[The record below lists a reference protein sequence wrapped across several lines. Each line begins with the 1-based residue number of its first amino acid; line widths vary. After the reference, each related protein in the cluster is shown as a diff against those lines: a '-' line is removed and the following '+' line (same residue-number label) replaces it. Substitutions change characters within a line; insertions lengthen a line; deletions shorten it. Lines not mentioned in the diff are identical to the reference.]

1 MIRRL
6 QLWIRNIFGFSRAEA
21 NGLIILLPLMLLVI
35 FSQPIYRRMVGD
47 PPLEFDE
54 NQSKIDSLVAI
65 WDFNPIEY
73 AEEHPRFAFD
83 PNTCTREEF
92 DSLGFPNFLSDRII
106 NYRSKGGRFYHAAD
120 LLKIYGMDTAFYETV
135 RPYILIQARPS
146 TELKTTI
153 DPTESGKKNEV
164 LISFDINKADTTELK
179 RLKGIG
185 TVLASRIV
193 KYRNMLGGFHD
204 FSQIYEVYGLDS
216 MVVKEIVSHS
226 FISNDFIP
234 KQLNINKASERDF
247 SQHPYIKYK
256 LAKTIIAYRFQH
268 GSFAEIDDLLK
279 IDLIDLEQL
288 NKVRPALKVEQ

>member
-35 FSQPIYRRMVGD
+35 FSQPIYRMMVGD